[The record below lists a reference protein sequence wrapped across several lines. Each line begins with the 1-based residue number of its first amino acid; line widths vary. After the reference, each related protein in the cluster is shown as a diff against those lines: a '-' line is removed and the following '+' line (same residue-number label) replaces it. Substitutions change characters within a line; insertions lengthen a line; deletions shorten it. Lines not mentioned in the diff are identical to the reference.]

1 MHWTIAE
8 KALAQKDRTAI
19 RQQMEVV
26 RQRMEGQDPQVLKS
40 EMDRLGDLTRS
51 LADTVM
57 GQAVLSALQE
67 QEATPV

>member
-1 MHWTIAE
+1 MHWTVAE
-8 KALAQKDRTAI
+8 KALPPTDCTAI
-19 RQQMEVV
+19 CQQMEVV
-26 RQRMEGQDPQVLKS
+26 RQQMEGQDPQALKS

-67 QEATPV
+67 QETTPV